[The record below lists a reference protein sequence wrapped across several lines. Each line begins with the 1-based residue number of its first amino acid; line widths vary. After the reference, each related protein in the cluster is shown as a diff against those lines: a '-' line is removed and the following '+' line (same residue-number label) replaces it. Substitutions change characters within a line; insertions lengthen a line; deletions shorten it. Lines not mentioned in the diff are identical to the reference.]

1 MDYKLIRSNRKTVA
15 IQLQKDG
22 SVIVRAPKRLAVY
35 RIEAF
40 IKEKQSWIEQHQKRL
55 QEQQRQK
62 ESFCLSD
69 RQFPLFG
76 RMLPMQMTQEKTP
89 CWQQTVVFL
98 PEGDEQQLK
107 SSAEQLYRQ
116 IARQTL
122 QSRVEHFAPKLGVQP
137 ASLRINGAKGRW
149 GSCSGKNRLNFSWRL
164 MLAPEHCI
172 DYVVVHELCHILH
185 HDL

>member
-55 QEQQRQK
+55 QEQQSQK

-69 RQFPLFG
+69 GQFPLFG
-76 RMLPMQMTQEKTP
+76 RMLPMQMTKEKTP
-89 CWQQTVVFL
+89 CWQQTVIFCRRVT
-98 PEGDEQQLK
+98 
-107 SSAEQLYRQ
+107 SS
-116 IARQTL
+116 
-122 QSRVEHFAPKLGVQP
+122 S
-137 ASLRINGAKGRW
+137 
-149 GSCSGKNRLNFSWRL
+149 
-164 MLAPEHCI
+164 
-172 DYVVVHELCHILH
+172 
-185 HDL
+185 